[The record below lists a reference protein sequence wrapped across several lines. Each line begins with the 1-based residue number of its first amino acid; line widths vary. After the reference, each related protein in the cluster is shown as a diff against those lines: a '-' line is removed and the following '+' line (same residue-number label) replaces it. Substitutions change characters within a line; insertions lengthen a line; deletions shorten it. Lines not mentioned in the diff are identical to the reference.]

1 MLQGLTTVNLVS
13 DDVSAAVAWYTELLG
28 VQPYFVRPE
37 QGPPAYAEFRLGP
50 DEDELGIIDRRFT
63 RHGNTDE
70 PAGVVVYWHVDDV
83 AAAVD
88 RAVAL
93 GATALDP
100 VTVRGEAGF
109 VTGSIRDPFGNVV
122 GLMHSPHWL
131 ARHG

>member
-13 DDVSAAVAWYTELLG
+13 DDVPAAAAWYAELLG
-28 VQPYFVRPE
+28 ISPYFVRPE
-37 QGPPAYAEFRLGP
+37 QGPPAYVEVRLGP

-63 RHGNTDE
+63 SHVATNG
-70 PAGVVVYWHVDDV
+70 PAGVVVYWQVEDV

-93 GATALDP
+93 GATTLDP

-109 VTGSIRDPFGNVV
+109 VTASVVDPFGNVV

-131 ARHG
+131 VSHQ

>member
-1 MLQGLTTVNLVS
+1 MLQGLTTVNVIS
-13 DDVSAAVAWYTELLG
+13 DDVPAAMAWYSELLG

-37 QGPPAYAEFRLGP
+37 EGPPAYVEFRVGP

-63 RHGNTDE
+63 SLAATNG
-70 PAGVVVYWHVDDV
+70 PAGVVAYWHVDDV
-83 AAAVD
+83 DAVVD

-100 VTVRGEAGF
+100 VTVREAGF
-109 VTGSIRDPFGNVV
+109 VTGSVVDPFGNVL

-131 ARHG
+131 AGHE